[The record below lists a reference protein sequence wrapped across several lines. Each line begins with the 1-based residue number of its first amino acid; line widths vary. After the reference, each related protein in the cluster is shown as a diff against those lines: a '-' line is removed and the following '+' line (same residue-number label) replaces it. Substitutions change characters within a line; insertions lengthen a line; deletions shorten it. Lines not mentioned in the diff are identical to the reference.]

1 MGTRNHHLVLTE
13 SQQHI
18 INPTNPRGALHDR
31 VEHWLHVCRRAANDT
46 ENFGRCGLMFQCLA
60 QLGIALLKLL
70 EQPYVF
76 DGDYGLVGESFEK
89 RDLLVSEGSYFGPVN
104 DNYTDGDFLA
114 H

>member
-1 MGTRNHHLVLTE
+1 MPARNHYVALSE
-13 SQQHI
+13 PQHHV
-18 INPTNPRGALHDR
+18 INPTNPGGALHDGIENR
-31 VEHWLHVCRRAANDT
+31 LHVRRRAANDT

-60 QLGIALLKLL
+60 HSGNALLRLL

-76 DGDYGLVGESFEK
+76 DGDYGLVGQSFEK